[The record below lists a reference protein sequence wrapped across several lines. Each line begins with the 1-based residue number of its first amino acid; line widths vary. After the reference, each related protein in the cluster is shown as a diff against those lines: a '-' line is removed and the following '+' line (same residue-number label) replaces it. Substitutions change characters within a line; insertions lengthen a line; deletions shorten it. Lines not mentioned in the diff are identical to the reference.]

1 MNERFDVIVTILE
14 LIGTA
19 AFAASGALT
28 AIKRRFDL
36 FGVIIIGVT
45 TAVGGGFDIGACVCC
60 LGCKRRPGGQGV
72 EAL

>member
-36 FGVIIIGVT
+36 FGVIIIG
-45 TAVGGGFDIGACVCC
+45 GGFDIGACVCC